1 MASKTYGAR
10 NLFSQLPTFQSWTD
24 SVDKARR
31 VFRSAQAC
39 GCLLEAGLSLAVAIS
54 IAAIGPAFSTHT
66 SDLMREH
73 AVQLLI
79 AAFAVG
85 LCIFERARTSRE
97 RNREITADI
106 TVDKDTARAAPRY
119 QA

>member
-10 NLFSQLPTFQSWTD
+10 NLLSQLSTFQFWTD

-39 GCLLEAGLSLAVAIS
+39 GCLLELSLAVAIS
-54 IAAIGPAFSTHT
+54 IAAIGPAFSMHT